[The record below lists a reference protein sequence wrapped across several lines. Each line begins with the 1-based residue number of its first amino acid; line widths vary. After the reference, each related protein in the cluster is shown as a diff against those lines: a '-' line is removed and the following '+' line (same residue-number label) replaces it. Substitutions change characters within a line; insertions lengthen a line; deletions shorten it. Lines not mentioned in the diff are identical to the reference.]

1 MSLFTL
7 LPFQGSVTLL
17 LAYSILLAVTSAM
30 PPHRARWCDMVDSD
44 DEGQA
49 APPRRNL
56 TFPFYLVLNV
66 FLDGL
71 FNPRI
76 SVRSMEVLQARLQ
89 ADGRV
94 RSLHPVLQDIVL
106 HMAFRRG
113 RVRRQ
118 VRAFM
123 ATLLQNGASPSA
135 LRRWQAWLR
144 LQCWYDPPVYCC
156 RTYAA
161 VYTLQL

>member
-76 SVRSMEVLQARLQ
+76 SVRSTMEVLQARLQ
-89 ADGRV
+89 ADGRASHGLSS
-94 RSLHPVLQDIVL
+94 RPCPTTSPRLHGDAPAKWCQS
-106 HMAFRRG
+106 FC
-113 RVRRQ
+113 
-118 VRAFM
+118 F
-123 ATLLQNGASPSA
+123 
-135 LRRWQAWLR
+135 
-144 LQCWYDPPVYCC
+144 
-156 RTYAA
+156 AA
-161 VYTLQL
+161 VAGMASIAMLV